1 MGSHIT
7 GNGVWFM
14 CVCAVIK
21 WFPQVILKG
30 QGSMQEISVCRD
42 RDGTHREGKRR
53 EEKGRARPIPEEA
66 KHVLH

>member
-1 MGSHIT
+1 
-7 GNGVWFM
+7 M

-42 RDGTHREGKRR
+42 RDNTHREGKRR
-53 EEKGRARPIPEEA
+53 EEHDPYPRKLNMSSI
-66 KHVLH
+66 KF